1 MSLNERPAGRT
12 GTGTRA
18 TGILGLVSLAL
29 FVFLLVFGL
38 VNSPA
43 DAVQRDSVR
52 ILYLHVPSAEM
63 AYVAFIV
70 AAICSAAYLWKRTR
84 SKAWDRVANASVEL
98 GVVFTGLTLA
108 TGMMW
113 GRISWGIYWDW
124 ADARLV
130 STLLLFVMFVGYLAV
145 RRLDG
150 SDDQRARRSAVVA
163 LVAILDV
170 PLVHFSVEWFST
182 THPQSSLETAGAI
195 DGTFRFLHFLGL
207 TTFLCGYVWLM
218 MHRNRIAMLEER
230 LAGEELAEAI
240 AERQREGV
248 AGAAGV
254 VPS

>member
-1 MSLNERPAGRT
+1 MTSGRI

-18 TGILGLVSLAL
+18 TRALGAAAVAL
-29 FVFLLVFGL
+29 FGFLLVFGL

-63 AYVAFIV
+63 AYVAFAV
-70 AAICSAAYLWKRTR
+70 AAVCSAAYLWRRTR
-84 SKAWDRVANASVEL
+84 SAAWDRVANASVEL

-113 GRISWGIYWDW
+113 GRISWGVYWDW

-130 STLLLFVMFVGYLAV
+130 STLLLFIMFAGYLAV

-170 PLVHFSVEWFST
+170 PLVHFSVQWFQT
-182 THPQSSLETAGAI
+182 THPRSSLDTPGAI
-195 DGTFRFLHFLGL
+195 DGTFRFLHFVGI
-207 TTFLCGYVWLM
+207 TTFLLGYVWLM
-218 MHRNRIAMLEER
+218 LHRNRVAMLEER
-230 LAGEELAEAI
+230 VAGQDLAVAI

-248 AGAAGV
+248 AG
-254 VPS
+254 

>member
-1 MSLNERPAGRT
+1 MTSSRT

-18 TGILGLVSLAL
+18 TRVLGTVALAL
-29 FVFLLVFGL
+29 FAFLMVFGL
-38 VNSPA
+38 ANSPA

-63 AYVAFIV
+63 AYVAFAV
-70 AAICSAAYLWKRTR
+70 AAVGSAAYLWKRTR
-84 SKAWDRVANASVEL
+84 SRAWDRVANASVEL

-113 GRISWGIYWDW
+113 GRISWGVYWDW

-150 SDDQRARRSAVVA
+150 NDDQRARRSAVVC

-170 PLVHFSVEWFST
+170 PLVHFSVEWFQT
-182 THPQSSLETAGAI
+182 THPKGSLETPGAL
-195 DGTFRFLHFLGL
+195 DGTFRFLHFVGI
-207 TTFLCGYVWLM
+207 TTFLCGYLWLM
-218 MHRNRIAMLEER
+218 VHRNRVAMLEDR
-230 LAGEELAEAI
+230 VAGHDLAVAI
-240 AERQREGV
+240 AERQREGAAPGTAPDTAGV
-248 AGAAGV
+248 AG
-254 VPS
+254 

>member
-1 MSLNERPAGRT
+1 MTSGRI

-18 TGILGLVSLAL
+18 TRALGAAAVAL
-29 FVFLLVFGL
+29 FGFLLVFGL

-63 AYVAFIV
+63 AYVAFAV
-70 AAICSAAYLWKRTR
+70 AAVCSAAYLWRRTR
-84 SKAWDRVANASVEL
+84 SAAWDRVANASVEL

-113 GRISWGIYWDW
+113 GRISWGVYWDW

-130 STLLLFVMFVGYLAV
+130 STLLLFIMFAGYLAV

-170 PLVHFSVEWFST
+170 PLVHFSVQWFQT
-182 THPQSSLETAGAI
+182 THPRSSLDSAGAI
-195 DGTFRFLHFLGL
+195 DGTFRFLHFVGI
-207 TTFLCGYVWLM
+207 TTFLLGYVWLM
-218 MHRNRIAMLEER
+218 LHRNRVAMLEER
-230 LAGEELAEAI
+230 VAGQDLAVAI

-248 AGAAGV
+248 AG
-254 VPS
+254 

>member
-1 MSLNERPAGRT
+1 MSASARPTGRT

-18 TGILGLVSLAL
+18 TGVLGLVTLAL
-29 FVFLLVFGL
+29 FGFLLVFGL
-38 VNSPA
+38 FNSPA

-63 AYVAFIV
+63 AYVAFAV
-70 AAICSAAYLWKRTR
+70 AAVASAAYLWRRTR

-98 GVVFTGLTLA
+98 GVVFTGLTLL

-113 GRISWGIYWDW
+113 GRISWGVYWDW

-145 RRLDG
+145 RKLDG

-170 PLVHFSVEWFST
+170 PLVHFSVEWFQT
-182 THPQSSLETAGAI
+182 THPKSSLETAGAI
-195 DGTFRFLHFLGL
+195 DGTFRFLHFVGVV
-207 TTFLCGYVWLM
+207 TFLCGYIWLM
-218 MHRNRIAMLEER
+218 MHRNRVAMLEER
-230 LAGEELAEAI
+230 LAGDELATAI

-248 AGAAGV
+248 AG